1 MWHSCLVDR
10 PSTNAAF
17 ERDQLSEALRRVA
30 GGSRPALEDVYRRTS
45 AKLFGICLRILPE
58 RSEAEDALQEIYLNV
73 WRRAG
78 SFDPAKASPITWL
91 AALARNRSIDRL
103 RSLRSKQ
110 ADGIE
115 GAMEIADERASAF
128 ETLEIAE
135 DGKRM
140 AGCLDELEARQNAA
154 IRASF
159 YGGASYPELAEKAGV
174 PLGTMKS
181 WIRRGLLK
189 LKGCLER

>member
-1 MWHSCLVDR
+1 MDR
-10 PSTNAAF
+10 PSTNASY
-17 ERDQLSEALRRVA
+17 ERDQLSDALARVA

-103 RSLRSKQ
+103 RSLRAKQ

-115 GAMEIADERASAF
+115 GAMEVADDRPGALDL
-128 ETLEIAE
+128 LESAE
-135 DGKRM
+135 DGRRM
-140 AGCLDELEARQNAA
+140 AGCLDELEARQNEA

-159 YGGASYPELAEKAGV
+159 YGGASYPELADKAGV

-181 WIRRGLLK
+181 WIRRGLLR
-189 LKGCLER
+189 LKACLER

>member
-1 MWHSCLVDR
+1 VDR
-10 PSTNAAF
+10 PSTNASY
-17 ERDQLSEALRRVA
+17 ERDQLSAALAQVA
-30 GGSRPALEDVYRRTS
+30 GGSRAALEDVYRRTS

-103 RSLRSKQ
+103 RALRSKQ

-115 GAMEIADERASAF
+115 GAMAVADDRPSAF
-128 ETLEIAE
+128 DSLESAE
-135 DGKRM
+135 DGRRM
-140 AGCLDELEARQNAA
+140 AGCLDELEARQNEA

-159 YGGASYPELAEKAGV
+159 YGGANYPELAEKAGV